1 MEETREKYM
10 LLLMCIITHY
20 AGLPFLNLCEKAD
33 EKENYK
39 KTEDYL
45 NLLDETFE
53 KMAAENLSEESLKQ
67 LCDWLT
73 EDMHIMKDSISS
85 ELTPGQLN
93 CLNKVLDKYER
104 HKEILLKL

>member
-1 MEETREKYM
+1 MEETKKYM
-10 LLLMCIITHY
+10 LLLMYIITHFTE
-20 AGLPFLNLCEKAD
+20 LSVLNLCNKVN
-33 EKENYK
+33 EKENFEL
-39 KTEDYL
+39 TEKL
-45 NLLDETFE
+45 LKLLDETFE
-53 KMAAENLSEESLKQ
+53 KMTAENLSEESLKQ